1 MILLEPHQVS
11 DVTMTS
17 PERIRGLHT
26 ALLEVHNNKIA
37 GDFVECGVWR
47 GGNIIIAKT
56 FFDSVNDP
64 RTHWAYDTFEG
75 MTAPSD
81 KDPAS
86 AHANW
91 TDPMVKC
98 LSPLDEVIDNF
109 KKFNVADGTINVVQG
124 DVAETLLDASA
135 LPDKIAILRLDTDWY
150 ASTLVE
156 LEVLYSRLV
165 PGGYLII
172 DDYGYWEGCKKAV
185 DEFFGEE
192 FVSNNFTKLD
202 DTGIMYKKS

>member
-1 MILLEPHQVS
+1 MILLTPEQVK

-17 PERIRGLHT
+17 PERIAGLHT
-26 ALLEVHNNKIA
+26 ALQEVHNNNIA

-64 RTHWAYDTFEG
+64 RTCWAYDTFEG
-75 MTAPSD
+75 MTAPSEG
-81 KDPAS
+81 DPRR
-86 AHANW
+86 AHEYWNHL
-91 TDPMVKC
+91 TVKC
-98 LSPLDEVIDNF
+98 LSPLEEVINNF

-124 DVAETLLDASA
+124 DVAETLLDPVAI
-135 LPDKIAILRLDTDWY
+135 PDTIAILRLDTDWY

-172 DDYGYWEGCKKAV
+172 DDYGHWEGCKKAV
-185 DEFFGEE
+185 DKFFGEE
-192 FVSNNFTKLD
+192 FVTNNFVKLD
-202 DTGIMYKKS
+202 DTGIMYKKV